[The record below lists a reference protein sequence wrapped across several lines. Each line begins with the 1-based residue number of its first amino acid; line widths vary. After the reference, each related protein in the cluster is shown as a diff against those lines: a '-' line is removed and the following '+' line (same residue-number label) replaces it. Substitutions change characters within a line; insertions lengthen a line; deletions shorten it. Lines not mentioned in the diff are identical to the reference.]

1 MKKAKANVSEEYARS
16 LIDLMVIKSRP
27 RLPMVQSYIVSDLT
41 SVRSRDVNFGWGKA
55 VYGGLAKVFPEP
67 NKESINFYIPM
78 KNSEGDNGI
87 LVPVYLPSL
96 AMERFVK
103 ELHCNLK
110 VCTCPFFNQQFE
122 WAPNEILGFN

>member
-1 MKKAKANVSEEYARS
+1 
-16 LIDLMVIKSRP
+16 
-27 RLPMVQSYIVSDLT
+27 MVQSYIVSDLT

-96 AMERFVK
+96 AMERFVT

-110 VCTCPFFNQQFE
+110 VQSDSGPMSTL
-122 WAPNEILGFN
+122 IISSL